1 MKIQRTL
8 LVLTVVNLGLLLFQ
22 LAQIRP
28 IGAQEVAPVLRTRA
42 LEIVDEQGN
51 VRADLK
57 VDHDPE
63 VTILHM
69 TDQNG
74 RIRVKVTGN
83 AEGSGLML
91 ANDSQQPGIHLL
103 ATKTGSVMTW
113 TDDRRRAHVV
123 KPND

>member
-1 MKIQRTL
+1 MKLQRL
-8 LVLTVVNLGLLLFQ
+8 LIVLTIVNLGLLVFL

-28 IGAQEVAPVLRTRA
+28 VGAQEIAPVLRTRA
-42 LEIVDEQGN
+42 LEIVDEQGK

-74 RIRVKVTGN
+74 LIRVKLSATSD
-83 AEGSGLML
+83 GSGLML
-91 ANDSQQPGIHLL
+91 ANNSQQPGIHLL
-103 ATKTGSVMTW
+103 ANRTGSVITW
-113 TDDRRRAHVV
+113 SDNAGRAHVV
-123 KPND
+123 KPD